1 MNILYLDW
9 PCFGHID
16 IVFTFEHIM
25 GHKVTNF
32 FHDDYI
38 ERESEAFL
46 AELDKVCEENQ
57 FDFCFSYN
65 FFPILAEGCFRHNL
79 KYISFVYDSPFM
91 KLYSYKILHPTNYV
105 FLFDYQLYLELKNGG
120 IPTVYYSVLPVNSTV
135 IDVMLKKPYDK
146 ERTTC
151 DVSFV
156 GALYNEDYCFFDR
169 LYGKMSDYYK
179 GYLDAIME
187 AQLKVSGYNFI
198 EELLTDDI
206 ITEMHKAEPYEAS
219 RDGAETLANIYS
231 SYYINRKLTSTE
243 RIRLLTAIGR
253 AKPNALK
260 LFTLNSSVQI
270 PGAINM
276 GVTDYYSEM
285 PLVFRNSK
293 INLNITLRSIKS
305 GIPLRCMDI
314 MGAGGFLLTNFQADF
329 LNYFTPNEDFVYY
342 EDEADMIRKIDYYL
356 EHDDKRKAIAENGHR
371 RVAENHS
378 FEKCL
383 TDILD
388 VVFG

>member
-25 GHKVTNF
+25 KHTVTKF
-32 FHDDYI
+32 FHDDYV
-38 ERESEAFL
+38 ERESESFL
-46 AELDKVCEENQ
+46 TEFDKLFEENN
-57 FDFCFSYN
+57 FDFCFSFN

-105 FLFDYQLYLELKNGG
+105 FIFDYQLYTELKNGG

-135 IDVMLKKPYDK
+135 IDVMLRKPYDR
-146 ERTTC
+146 ERTIC

-156 GALYNEDYCFFDR
+156 GSLYNEEHCFFDR
-169 LYGKMSDYYK
+169 LYEKINDYSK

-187 AQLKVSGYNFI
+187 TQLKVSGYHFI
-198 EELLTDDI
+198 EELLNDDI
-206 ITEMHKAEPYEAS
+206 IAEMHRAEPYEAS
-219 RDGAETLANIYS
+219 PDGAETLSAIYS
-231 SYYINRKLTSTE
+231 SYYIDRKLTSTE
-243 RIRLLTAIGR
+243 RIRLLSAIGKNR
-253 AKPNALK
+253 PDVLK
-260 LFTLNSSVQI
+260 LFTLNSAVQI
-270 PGAINM
+270 PGVINM
-276 GVTDYYSEM
+276 GVTDYYYEM
-285 PLVFRNSK
+285 PLIFHNSK

-329 LNYFTPNEDFVYY
+329 LKFFTPDEDFVYY
-342 EDEADMIRKIDYYL
+342 EDEADMLRKIDYYL
-356 EHDDKRKAIAENGHR
+356 EHEDKRKAIAENGHR

-383 TDILD
+383 TEILNI
-388 VVFG
+388 VLG